1 MVSLVSGGAWHAFGL
16 VVPSSWFVVVQVACT
31 VCVFIRLACELAGLR
46 KVRAID
52 SLLHFAFAK
61 CDDGSVGSMDQGAR

>member
-31 VCVFIRLACELAGLR
+31 VPVCVFIRLACELAGLR
-46 KVRAID
+46 ACGLAESSCHR
-52 SLLHFAFAK
+52 
-61 CDDGSVGSMDQGAR
+61 